1 MSAKSVL
8 DVFLPP
14 LIGGEYRERAS
25 GERGGEARGA
35 LKEEEAFGV

>member
-14 LIGGEYRERAS
+14 LIGGEYRESVSEERAS
-25 GERGGEARGA
+25 GERGGEARG
-35 LKEEEAFGV
+35 FDVNM